1 VYRFLLTVA
10 IALVVWALLAG
21 LAALLGFLNNLRMTH
36 AADRRRPNPVWLL
49 VVVAMA
55 GLAIAGPV
63 IIVRDQLADR
73 TAVPTA
79 AEGAQ
84 PAEGAGPAAGAAAG
98 GTVKMAG
105 LAFAP
110 GTLTVAKGSTV
121 VFDNDDTA
129 PHTITARSGGVD
141 SGVLD
146 PGRQFSV
153 SITDGFEYFCSI
165 HPSMTA
171 KIAVTG

>member
-1 VYRFLLTVA
+1 
-10 IALVVWALLAG
+10 
-21 LAALLGFLNNLRMTH
+21 MSH

-55 GLAIAGPV
+55 GLAVAGPV
-63 IIVRDQLADR
+63 IMVRYQLADR
-73 TAVPTA
+73 AGAPTV

-84 PAEGAGPAAGAAAG
+84 PAEGTATGAAAG
-98 GTVKMAG
+98 GTVRMAG

-110 GTLTVAKGSTV
+110 ETLTVAKGSTV
-121 VFDNDDTA
+121 VFVNDDTA
-129 PHTITARSGGVD
+129 PHTVTARSGGVD

-146 PGRQFSV
+146 PGKQFSV
-153 SITDGFEYFCSI
+153 TVTDGFDYFCSI

>member
-1 VYRFLLTVA
+1 
-10 IALVVWALLAG
+10 
-21 LAALLGFLNNLRMTH
+21 MSH
-36 AADRRRPNPVWLL
+36 AADRPRPNPVWLL
-49 VVVAMA
+49 VVVLMVV
-55 GLAIAGPV
+55 LAVAGPV
-63 IIVRDQLADR
+63 IMVRDQQAGD
-73 TAVPTA
+73 A
-79 AEGAQ
+79 
-84 PAEGAGPAAGAAAG
+84 PAEAAAAAGGGAGAAG

-110 GTLTVAKGSTV
+110 GTLTVAEGSTV

-129 PHTITARSGGVD
+129 PHTVTARAGGID

-146 PGRQFSV
+146 PGKQFSLAV
-153 SITDGFEYFCSI
+153 TEGFDYFCSI

>member
-1 VYRFLLTVA
+1 MSR
-10 IALVVWALLAG
+10 
-21 LAALLGFLNNLRMTH
+21 AAER
-36 AADRRRPNPVWLL
+36 ARPNPVWLL
-49 VVVAMA
+49 VVVLMA
-55 GLAIAGPV
+55 GLAVTGPALM
-63 IIVRDQLADR
+63 VRDQLADR
-73 TAVPTA
+73 AATPSA

-84 PAEGAGPAAGAAAG
+84 PAEVAATAAAG

-110 GTLTVAKGSTV
+110 GTLTVARGATV

-129 PHTITARSGGVD
+129 PHTVTARSDGVD

-146 PGRQFSV
+146 PGRQFNL
-153 SITDGFEYFCSI
+153 TATEGFDYFCTI

>member
-1 VYRFLLTVA
+1 
-10 IALVVWALLAG
+10 
-21 LAALLGFLNNLRMTH
+21 MSH

-55 GLAIAGPV
+55 GLAVAGPV
-63 IIVRDQLADR
+63 IMVRDQLADR
-73 TAVPTA
+73 AGAPTV

-84 PAEGAGPAAGAAAG
+84 PAEGTEAGAAAG
-98 GTVKMAG
+98 GTVRMAG

-129 PHTITARSGGVD
+129 PHTVTARSGGVD

-146 PGRQFSV
+146 PGKQFSV
-153 SITDGFEYFCSI
+153 TVTDGFDYFCSI

>member
-1 VYRFLLTVA
+1 MSR
-10 IALVVWALLAG
+10 
-21 LAALLGFLNNLRMTH
+21 AAKR
-36 AADRRRPNPVWLL
+36 ARPSPVWLL
-49 VVVAMA
+49 VDREATSSAA
-55 GLAIAGPV
+55 G
-63 IIVRDQLADR
+63 
-73 TAVPTA
+73 
-79 AEGAQ
+79 GAQ
-84 PAEGAGPAAGAAAG
+84 PAEGAPAAAG

-129 PHTITARSGGVD
+129 PHTVTARSGGVD

-146 PGRQFSV
+146 PGRRFSL
-153 SITDGFEYFCSI
+153 TATEGFGYFCTI

-171 KIAVTG
+171 TIVVTG

>member
-1 VYRFLLTVA
+1 
-10 IALVVWALLAG
+10 
-21 LAALLGFLNNLRMTH
+21 MSH
-36 AADRRRPNPVWLL
+36 AAQDRARPNPVWLL
-49 VVVAMA
+49 VVVVMV
-55 GLAIAGPV
+55 GLALAGPV
-63 IIVRDQLADR
+63 IMVRDQLAD
-73 TAVPTA
+73 APAAAPTA

-84 PAEGAGPAAGAAAG
+84 PAEGAAAEAAAAG

-110 GTLTVAKGSTV
+110 EALSVARGATV

-129 PHTITARSGGVD
+129 PHTVTARSGGVD

-146 PGRQFSV
+146 PGRQFSLVV
-153 SITDGFEYFCSI
+153 SDGFDYFCSI
-165 HPSMTA
+165 HPSMTG

>member
-1 VYRFLLTVA
+1 MSR
-10 IALVVWALLAG
+10 
-21 LAALLGFLNNLRMTH
+21 
-36 AADRRRPNPVWLL
+36 AADRPRPNPVWLL
-49 VVVAMA
+49 VVIVMA
-55 GLAIAGPV
+55 GLAVAGPL
-63 IIVRDQLADR
+63 IMVRDQLADQ
-73 TAVPTA
+73 AGVPTV

-84 PAEGAGPAAGAAAG
+84 PAEGAGPAAGAG

-129 PHTITARSGGVD
+129 PHTVTARSGGVD

-146 PGRQFSV
+146 PGKQFSV
-153 SITDGFEYFCSI
+153 TVTDGFDYFCSI

>member
-1 VYRFLLTVA
+1 
-10 IALVVWALLAG
+10 
-21 LAALLGFLNNLRMTH
+21 MSH
-36 AADRRRPNPVWLL
+36 AAEGRARPNPVWLL
-49 VVVAMA
+49 VVVVMV
-55 GLAIAGPV
+55 GLALAGPV
-63 IIVRDQLADR
+63 KMVRDQLAD
-73 TAVPTA
+73 APAAPPTA

-84 PAEGAGPAAGAAAG
+84 PAEGAAAEAAAAG

-105 LAFAP
+105 LVFAP
-110 GTLTVAKGSTV
+110 EAITVARGATV

-129 PHTITARSGGVD
+129 PHTVTARSGGVD

-146 PGRQFSV
+146 PGKQFSV
-153 SITDGFEYFCSI
+153 AVTDGFDYFCSI

>member
-1 VYRFLLTVA
+1 
-10 IALVVWALLAG
+10 
-21 LAALLGFLNNLRMTH
+21 MSH

-55 GLAIAGPV
+55 GLAVAGPV
-63 IIVRDQLADR
+63 IMVRDQLADR
-73 TAVPTA
+73 AGVPTV

-84 PAEGAGPAAGAAAG
+84 PAEGTAAGAAAG

-129 PHTITARSGGVD
+129 PHTVTARSGGVD

-146 PGRQFSV
+146 PGKQFSV
-153 SITDGFEYFCSI
+153 TVTDGFDYFCSI

>member
-1 VYRFLLTVA
+1 MSR
-10 IALVVWALLAG
+10 
-21 LAALLGFLNNLRMTH
+21 
-36 AADRRRPNPVWLL
+36 AADRPRPNPVWAL
-49 VVVAMA
+49 VVVAMI
-55 GLAIAGPV
+55 GLALAGPA

-73 TAVPTA
+73 VAVPSA

-84 PAEGAGPAAGAAAG
+84 PPATGGGAAAAAG
-98 GTVKMAG
+98 GTVRMAG

-110 GTLTVAKGSTV
+110 ASLTVAKGATV

-129 PHTITARSGGVD
+129 PHTVTARSGGVD

-146 PGRQFSV
+146 PGKQFRLTATESF
-153 SITDGFEYFCSI
+153 DYFCQI

>member
-1 VYRFLLTVA
+1 LSEVA
-10 IALVVWALLAG
+10 G
-21 LAALLGFLNNLRMTH
+21 
-36 AADRRRPNPVWLL
+36 RPAPSRVWLL
-49 VVVAMA
+49 VVVLMI
-55 GLAIAGPV
+55 GLALAGPV
-63 IIVRDQLADR
+63 VMVRDRLADR
-73 TAVPTA
+73 AGEPTE

-84 PAEGAGPAAGAAAG
+84 PAAGTG
-98 GTVKMAG
+98 GNTVKMAG

-110 GTLTVAKGSTV
+110 GTLAVARGTTV

-129 PHTITARSGGVD
+129 PHTVTARSGGTD

-146 PGRQFSV
+146 PGRQFSLAV
-153 SITDGFEYFCSI
+153 TEGFDYFCSI

>member
-1 VYRFLLTVA
+1 
-10 IALVVWALLAG
+10 
-21 LAALLGFLNNLRMTH
+21 MSH
-36 AADRRRPNPVWLL
+36 AADRARPNPVWLL
-49 VVVAMA
+49 VVVVMV
-55 GLAIAGPV
+55 GLAVTGPL
-63 IIVRDQLADR
+63 IMVRDQVADDPP
-73 TAVPTA
+73 AAPTA

-84 PAEGAGPAAGAAAG
+84 PVAAAAGG

-105 LAFAP
+105 LSFAP
-110 GTLTVAKGSTV
+110 GTLTVARGTTV

-129 PHTITARSGGVD
+129 PHTVTARSGGVD

-146 PGRQFSV
+146 PGKQFTLTV
-153 SITDGFEYFCSI
+153 TDGFDYFCSI

>member
-1 VYRFLLTVA
+1 
-10 IALVVWALLAG
+10 
-21 LAALLGFLNNLRMTH
+21 MSH
-36 AADRRRPNPVWLL
+36 AADRPRPNPVWLL
-49 VVVAMA
+49 VVVVMV
-55 GLAIAGPV
+55 GLAVAGPV
-63 IIVRDQLADR
+63 IILRDQLADDPP
-73 TAVPTA
+73 AAPNA

-84 PAEGAGPAAGAAAG
+84 PVAAAGGGG

-129 PHTITARSGGVD
+129 PHTVTARSGGVD

-146 PGRQFSV
+146 PGKQFSLAV
-153 SITDGFEYFCSI
+153 TDGFDYFCSI

-171 KIAVTG
+171 KIAVT